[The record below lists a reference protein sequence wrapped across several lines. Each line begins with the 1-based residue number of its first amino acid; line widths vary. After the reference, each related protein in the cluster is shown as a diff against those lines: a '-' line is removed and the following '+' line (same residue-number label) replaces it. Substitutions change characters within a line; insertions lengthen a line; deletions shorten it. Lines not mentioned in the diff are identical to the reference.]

1 MIPALVL
8 TAGLGTRLRPLS
20 LVRAKAAMPVGGDVL
35 VGIILKELAE
45 AGVRDA
51 VLNLHHLPASIT
63 ARIGDGTTCGLRV
76 RYSWETSVLGS
87 AGGPR
92 RALSLMGSPTF
103 AIVNG
108 DTLSSVDLEALVEDH
123 RRSGALVTMAVV
135 PNVEPQKY
143 RGIAA
148 DSSGRVLGF
157 VDRGS
162 SRPSFHFVGVQV
174 VEAAAF
180 ENVPPDTVYES
191 VAQLYPSLLNAH
203 PGAIRVFAAGDSFDD
218 IGTPADY
225 MATALRY
232 ASRSQP
238 GASAASAHGSD
249 AAIDPTASIEHSVL
263 WDAVTVGAH
272 ATLHDCIV
280 TDGVRVPAGSSW
292 TGMTLRAAIGAAC
305 PGERREG
312 GLYVGP
318 IADADPGGSHP

>member
-20 LVRAKAAMPVGGDVL
+20 LVRAKAALPVGSDVL
-35 VGIILKELAE
+35 VGLILKDLAR

-63 ARIGDGTTCGLRV
+63 ARIGDGATCGVRV

-103 AIVNG
+103 VIVNG
-108 DTLSSVDLEALVEDH
+108 DTLSSVDLAALVDDH

-135 PNVEPQKY
+135 PHVEPQKY

-157 VDRGS
+157 VDRES

-180 ENVPPDTVYES
+180 AQVPPDTVYES
-191 VAQLYPSLLNAH
+191 VAQLYPALLNAH
-203 PGAIRVFAAGDSFDD
+203 PGAIRVFPAGEEFDD

-225 MATALRY
+225 LATALRY
-232 ASRSQP
+232 ARRSRP
-238 GASAASAHGSD
+238 EGGVGSAHGPD
-249 AAIDPTASIEHSVL
+249 AAIDPTASIERSVL
-263 WDAVTVGAH
+263 WDAVTVGAGV
-272 ATLHDCIV
+272 TLRDCIV
-280 TDGVRVPAGSSW
+280 TDGAYVPAGSSW
-292 TGMTLRAAIGAAC
+292 TGVTLRAAIGAAA

-312 GLYVGP
+312 NLYIGP
-318 IADADPGGSHP
+318 IADAGTGAHP